1 MAEQQKQVWEKV
13 RDEYMR
19 RTLEAHEYILQT
31 GQTPASFSLPSILV
45 RQRVFQY
52 ACKPIDAR
60 RNTMM
65 EVAVHDQSFERTGTE
80 LWREMMRTNVLACMA
95 EMIELLETCPWKP
108 WKTSGDH
115 ELGLSMED
123 AKLWEARLEVVDA
136 FCFMMNCWMLLGGD
150 GAMLANLYAAKMDEN
165 HARQK
170 GGY

>member
-13 RDEYMR
+13 RENYMR
-19 RTLEAHEYILQT
+19 RMLKAQEYILQT
-31 GQTPASFSLPSILV
+31 GQSPASLSLPQIVV
-45 RQRVFQY
+45 RQRVFQQ
-52 ACKPIDAR
+52 ACKPISKERDGMFALD
-60 RNTMM
+60 
-65 EVAVHDQSFERTGTE
+65 HDGQSFERTGTE